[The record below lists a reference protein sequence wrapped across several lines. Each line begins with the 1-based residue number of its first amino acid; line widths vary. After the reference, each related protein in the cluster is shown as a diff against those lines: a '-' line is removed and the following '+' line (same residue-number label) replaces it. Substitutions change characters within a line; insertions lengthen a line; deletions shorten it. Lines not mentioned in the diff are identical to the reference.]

1 MTVGLASGGA
11 NGVCFGVRPISSP
24 VTAAAGVG
32 ESTPPEGLLGGRF
45 WVLQES
51 DEEEDGQAEETPERD
66 WASMRYGCHTPPP
79 ASGRD
84 LAESSTSLARRALK
98 RIQRQQAQ
106 RLAATAVIELNEGMV
121 SPSSRPLGKSTS
133 KVKVLPVLEPSVFHD
148 ESLHGWSVVHRRRW
162 LPAIGKKRQVPLIS
176 QNSKS
181 DCSGQHKPWAD
192 DRVQGVRR
200 GPLPIVH
207 RALQAARRHSR
218 TESRYQRVEVGGSR
232 RWTPLSQILR
242 VYVEA
247 SGGWGAG
254 GFATF

>member
-79 ASGRD
+79 ASVRD

-106 RLAATAVIELNEGMV
+106 RLAATAVIKLNEGMA

-133 KVKVLPVLEPSVFHD
+133 KIKVLPVLEPSVF
-148 ESLHGWSVVHRRRW
+148 
-162 LPAIGKKRQVPLIS
+162 P
-176 QNSKS
+176 
-181 DCSGQHKPWAD
+181 
-192 DRVQGVRR
+192 
-200 GPLPIVH
+200 
-207 RALQAARRHSR
+207 
-218 TESRYQRVEVGGSR
+218 
-232 RWTPLSQILR
+232 
-242 VYVEA
+242 
-247 SGGWGAG
+247 
-254 GFATF
+254 